1 MTRDTELK
9 AVVFDAYGTLFNVN
23 AVSAECDRCF
33 AAMGTRL
40 SQLWR
45 SKQLEYTWLRSLME
59 RYEDF
64 GAVTEA
70 ALVHACRALGLE
82 LDGESRRALLQAYL
96 RLTPYADA
104 APALRTLAPLPRV
117 ILSNG
122 TPFML
127 HEVVRNAGFDAL
139 VDQILSVD
147 DVKVYKPSPRVYAMA
162 CERLAA
168 TPRQIAFVSSNRWD
182 VAGAASFG
190 LRTFWV
196 NRSGQAED
204 GLPGDPAAVFGDL
217 AALAASLTRDRQ
229 VGQQS

>member
-1 MTRDTELK
+1 MTRDTEIR
-9 AVVFDAYGTLFNVN
+9 AVVFDAYGTLFNVA
-23 AVSAECDRCF
+23 AVSVECERRFPDSG
-33 AAMGTRL
+33 ARL

-45 SKQLEYTWLRSLME
+45 SKQLEYTWLRTLMG

-82 LDGESRRALLQAYL
+82 LDGESRRALRQAYL
-96 RLTPYADA
+96 RLAPYPDA
-104 APALRTLAPLPRV
+104 APALRSLAPLPRV

-127 HEVVRNAGFDAL
+127 HEVVRNAGFDDL

-147 DVKVYKPSPRVYAMA
+147 DLKVYKPSPKVYAMA
-162 CERLAA
+162 CERLGA

-196 NRSGQAED
+196 NRAGQAED
-204 GLPGDPAAVFGDL
+204 GLPGEPAAVFGDL
-217 AALAASLTRDRQ
+217 SGFAAALVRER
-229 VGQQS
+229 